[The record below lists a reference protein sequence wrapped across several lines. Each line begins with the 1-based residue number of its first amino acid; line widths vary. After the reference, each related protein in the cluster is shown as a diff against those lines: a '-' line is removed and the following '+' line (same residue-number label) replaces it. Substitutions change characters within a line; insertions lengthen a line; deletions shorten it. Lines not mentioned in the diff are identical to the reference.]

1 MYRAFR
7 FAPAARLGTARFF
20 GVTPAVVDCEPD
32 HVSSEP
38 ISAPQGVGALE
49 GNKTLNAPAAAMST
63 LQKIF
68 HDIAEIKAS
77 HAKIKT
83 SIDEI
88 KASHAKIKTSI
99 DEIKASHAKI
109 KTSIDEI
116 KVSNA
121 EIKASVDKVL
131 RYYQQKE
138 VADRRAHKRHAI
150 VSVVQ
155 FARVVKVDVPKSL
168 KGVRDNIARP
178 QPQRLANATAQL
190 VAAKAAPS
198 PRSEAWKLC
207 TQVEEVFS
215 TKNQRSYAAA
225 CRALTPQKKIEARAI
240 VWSRFR
246 DPTGEPF

>member
-7 FAPAARLGTARFF
+7 FAPVARLGTARFF
-20 GVTPAVVDCEPD
+20 GVTPAVVDCEAD

-38 ISAPQGVGALE
+38 TSAPQGVVALE
-49 GNKTLNAPAAAMST
+49 GNKTLNAPAAAMSA

-77 HAKIKT
+77 HA
-83 SIDEI
+83 EI
-88 KASHAKIKTSI
+88 KASH
-99 DEIKASHAKI
+99 
-109 KTSIDEI
+109 
-116 KVSNA
+116 A
-121 EIKASVDKVL
+121 EIKASVDKIL

-138 VADRRAHKRHAI
+138 VADRRVHKRHAI

-155 FARVVKVDVPKSL
+155 FAQVVKVDVPKSL
-168 KGVRDNIARP
+168 KGVRDNIAHP
-178 QPQRLANATAQL
+178 QPTQLADARAQL
-190 VAAKAAPS
+190 MAAKAALC

-215 TKNQRSYAAA
+215 TMNQRSYAAA

-246 DPTGEPF
+246 DPTSEPF